1 MSNKHYRDPII
12 EVVDGATIA
21 LGLVINGGAIYLE
34 AYIF

>member
-12 EVVDGATIA
+12 EAVEGAAIA
-21 LGLVINGGAIYLE
+21 LGLVINGGVIYLE